1 MWFCANFFFSS
12 KKTNCNETEKI
23 QMMASLTICK
33 DLVSKKKV
41 FLTAGDV
48 TDVELH
54 TSQMLL
60 LFQLKN
66 LTLKTTTKKKKK

>member
-1 MWFCANFFFSS
+1 
-12 KKTNCNETEKI
+12 
-23 QMMASLTICK
+23 MMASLTICK